1 MSRRTIHTN
10 MAPPESS
17 SNTRTDPTS
26 SISGDCATQSSGAS
40 GSGSLFQSAQDLSTR
55 ASIGQSPSGSCIAD
69 RASGHYSGMLS
80 GSAIHPQYQALA
92 ASAVPYGRLEFSD
105 PLIDQISTFG
115 HDDTTPFA
123 PPQASAHMFAQEPWA
138 IGITGT
144 CHGFMDEQYAFPT
157 KYSQGSQT
165 NLSEA
170 RPSLSQGG
178 GLSNVGSRPR
188 SQSAVAVSAF
198 KSKPDLSTPINQRIN
213 AIRTAFTLA
222 W

>member
-1 MSRRTIHTN
+1 
-10 MAPPESS
+10 MALPESP
-17 SNTRTDPTS
+17 SNTRTDS
-26 SISGDCATQSSGAS
+26 IFSISGECATQSSGAS
-40 GSGSLFQSAQDLSTR
+40 RSGGLFHSAPDLSTR
-55 ASIGQSPSGSCIAD
+55 ASIGQSLSGSCIAD

-80 GSAIHPQYQALA
+80 GSAIPPQHQSLT
-92 ASAVPYGRLEFSD
+92 ASGIPYGRPEFSD

-115 HDDTTPFA
+115 HGNTTPFA
-123 PPQASAHMFAQEPWA
+123 PPQASTHMCAQEPWA

-144 CHGFMDEQYAFPT
+144 CHGFMDKQDAFPT

-170 RPSLSQGG
+170 RPPLSQRG

-198 KSKPDLSTPINQRIN
+198 KSKPDLSTLINQRIN

>member
-17 SNTRTDPTS
+17 SNTRTDPIF
-26 SISGDCATQSSGAS
+26 SISGNCATQSSGAS
-40 GSGSLFQSAQDLSTR
+40 GSGSLFQPAQDLSTR
-55 ASIGQSPSGSCIAD
+55 ASIGQSPSGSCIVD

-80 GSAIHPQYQALA
+80 TSAIPLQHQALA
-92 ASAVPYGRLEFSD
+92 ASGVPYERPEFSD

-115 HDDTTPFA
+115 HDDTTSFA
-123 PPQASAHMFAQEPWA
+123 PPQASTHMCAQESWA

-144 CHGFMDEQYAFPT
+144 CHGFMDEQNAFPT
-157 KYSQGSQT
+157 KYSQNSQT

-170 RPSLSQGG
+170 RPPLSQGG

-198 KSKPDLSTPINQRIN
+198 KSKPDLSTLINQRIN

>member
-1 MSRRTIHTN
+1 
-10 MAPPESS
+10 MAPPGSS
-17 SNTRTDPTS
+17 ANTRTDPIL

-40 GSGSLFQSAQDLSTR
+40 RSGRLFQSAQDLSTR
-55 ASIGQSPSGSCIAD
+55 ASIGQSPLGSCLVD
-69 RASGHYSGMLS
+69 GTSEHYSSMLS
-80 GSAIHPQYQALA
+80 GSAIPPQHQALA
-92 ASAVPYGRLEFSD
+92 ASSVPYGRPEFSD

-123 PPQASAHMFAQEPWA
+123 PPQASTHMCAQEPWA
-138 IGITGT
+138 IGMTGT
-144 CHGFMDEQYAFPT
+144 CHGLIDEQDAFPT

-170 RPSLSQGG
+170 RPPLSQGG
-178 GLSNVGSRPR
+178 GLSNVRSRPR
-188 SQSAVAVSAF
+188 SQSAVAVSTF
-198 KSKPDLSTPINQRIN
+198 KSKPDLPTLINQRIN

>member
-1 MSRRTIHTN
+1 MNRRTIHTN

-17 SNTRTDPTS
+17 SNTRTDPIF

-40 GSGSLFQSAQDLSTR
+40 RSGSLFQSTQDLSTR
-55 ASIGQSPSGSCIAD
+55 ASIGQSPSGSCIGD

-80 GSAIHPQYQALA
+80 GSPIPPQHHALA
-92 ASAVPYGRLEFSD
+92 APGVPYGRPELSD

-123 PPQASAHMFAQEPWA
+123 PPQASTHMCAQEPWA

-144 CHGFMDEQYAFPT
+144 CHGFMDEQDAFPT

-165 NLSEA
+165 NLFEA
-170 RPSLSQGG
+170 CPPLSRGG

-198 KSKPDLSTPINQRIN
+198 KSKPDLSTLINQRIN